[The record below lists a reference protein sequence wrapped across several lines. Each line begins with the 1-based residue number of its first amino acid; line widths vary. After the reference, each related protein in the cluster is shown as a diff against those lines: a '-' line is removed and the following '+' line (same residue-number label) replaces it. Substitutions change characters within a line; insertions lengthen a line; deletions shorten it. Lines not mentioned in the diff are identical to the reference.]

1 MASPAPRAARS
12 SRPLRDRAYVP
23 PTRRLRA
30 CAASLLYASDRPPAS
45 RRGADP
51 CFFAAARRMRHAG
64 HAEEACKAFPA
75 GRVGKAAVA
84 STFIVGGAA
93 LHAVGRL
100 PAPGAILHGALRKM
114 QPLLIRLLA
123 GGYPVLDLNDPKQAH
138 KDQRLRSDPI
148 IWLCSVRPDGRP
160 HAAAVWF
167 LWDGSSIL
175 IFSMPTAQKLRNL
188 RHEPRVILA
197 LDDTH
202 AGDDPITLEGTAE
215 ILEPSVVTPQLP
227 AYA

>member
-51 CFFAAARRMRHAG
+51 RFSAAARRMRHAG

-93 LHAVGRL
+93 LHAVGPL

-114 QPLLIRLLA
+114 RPFLIQNTRWRAITESQFSCVPSSCVTCSQQVTTGVAKTKSLLDHDLEADSNLVNWLGVPRTVKT
-123 GGYPVLDLNDPKQAH
+123 PVERK
-138 KDQRLRSDPI
+138 
-148 IWLCSVRPDGRP
+148 
-160 HAAAVWF
+160 
-167 LWDGSSIL
+167 
-175 IFSMPTAQKLRNL
+175 
-188 RHEPRVILA
+188 A
-197 LDDTH
+197 L
-202 AGDDPITLEGTAE
+202 
-215 ILEPSVVTPQLP
+215 V
-227 AYA
+227 